1 VFYDPKGFVQ
11 AQDTPR
17 RERCLPESNGI
28 DALYW
33 STAELSD
40 GDAGYWLE
48 TVDMAAAFDAE
59 LGQYAW
65 DDVEMVIS
73 MEQYLELRG
82 QASKALD
89 KARNPR
95 QVYAVTAALP
105 PDFFEVEDRLLEGQT
120 WFDGQPLRSSFWSV
134 ESKAESLLKRFRF
147 VRDRHL
153 CALNSSRTVKVTG
166 RVISPVLAK
175 KGGKILRAQ
184 TREQLASLLS
194 LGFTIYAQEPIVT

>member
-1 VFYDPKGFVQ
+1 MGFVS
-11 AQDTPR
+11 AHEEPR

-28 DALYW
+28 DALHW
-33 STAELSD
+33 ASAELED

-48 TVDMAAAFDAE
+48 TVDMAQAFDME
-59 LGQYAW
+59 LNQYAW
-65 DDVEMVIS
+65 DSVEMVVN

-82 QASKALD
+82 QANKALD

-105 PDFFEVEDRLLEGQT
+105 PDFFEVEDRLLERRT
-120 WFDGQPLRSSFWSV
+120 WFDGQPLRSSWWTV
-134 ESKAESLLKRFRF
+134 ESRAESLLKRFRF

-153 CALNSSRTVKVTG
+153 RALNSSRTVKVTG

-175 KGGKILRAQ
+175 KGGKVLRAQ
-184 TREQLASLLS
+184 TREQLAGLLAA
-194 LGFTIYAQEPIVT
+194 GFTIYVQEPIIA